1 MRRIF
6 VLLTMMAATLVVASG
21 VSPAA
26 TPGDP
31 DRPLAVDRVYNPRVV
46 ALAATSGDTFSL
58 GKDSQAKKN
67 ANLVGQ
73 AEGHNSE
80 GKVTRERSNTQ
91 EERVGFNFGKVV
103 LSNSSWSKGQSGG
116 KNEIRFEDTPGDDR
130 QLVDG
135 FIKIGSVVGESDEG

>member
-1 MRRIF
+1 
-6 VLLTMMAATLVVASG
+6 MMAATLVVASG

-26 TPGDP
+26 TPSDP
-31 DRPLAVDRVYNPRVV
+31 DRPLALDRVYNPRVV

-58 GKDSQAKKN
+58 EKDSQTNKN
-67 ANLVGQ
+67 AKLVGQ

-91 EERVGFNFGKVV
+91 EAQKERVGLNFGKIV

-116 KNEIRFEDTPGDDR
+116 GTNEIRLEDTPGVSK
-130 QLVDG
+130 LEG
-135 FIKIGSVVGESDEG
+135 FIKIKGIDGESDPRGR